1 MTDVGSWALKSLDDS
16 AVPLKKMSLQADI
29 KDLLMSWKVSQ
40 TFRNTTDKT
49 IEATYTFPTAW
60 SAVLTEFAAVIGGE
74 RLVAQAMSRANAEE
88 EYESAH
94 EDGDLPILLNAAEDG
109 IASVTLGNLAPKEE
123 VTLELSFLTLLAPV
137 NGIIRVTLPFSAGE
151 RYSSDGRQGKLEPH
165 EEIETS
171 LTAEY
176 PVEADLHI
184 SGALTDCQ
192 ISVPSH
198 PASYSKDDD
207 GVRIAVKKAFADRNL
222 TLLFENVPAMNAG
235 YLAEDPFRE
244 GGWAAACVFTPPAGS
259 EKKSLCVD
267 IVADCSG
274 SMDGV
279 GVIKMREALAALT
292 DVLTKDD
299 EITLTR
305 FGSSVEPV
313 IDSPRAFTSFF
324 LRRSFQP
331 IVSRMEA
338 DLGGTELGE
347 ALHTVLT
354 RKYDSTKDNRQ
365 RIVLLITDGEVWQVE
380 RIIEEV
386 ADRAVPIFVVGVGA
400 CAAEGHLQK
409 IANASGGLCEVVTHA
424 EEMTPALERLLS
436 SARRELLKLSLNEG
450 LSQQCISQQPWQKN
464 GYCGTAVRFFMRF
477 DQRPEGLP
485 ILHTSSHNTA
495 SSLVIS
501 DWTLLRDDGALAKA
515 TAYAE
520 YAVSPDAED
529 LATQYSLL
537 TSDTSLLLVK
547 EREESQKHHSEELV
561 RVPQMA
567 TMPMAHTR
575 WRISPC
581 YAAPTR
587 LSSQIYQQMPPPSAD
602 EKPSAKS
609 LWNPLRIFSKKR
621 EPAVLGMEC
630 FECCDRLTPMPED
643 LEAPER
649 ISRLDYCKEE
659 LNFTSRVE
667 FWSRTTKEN
676 ENGLVVPGFWQSEV
690 SNMPADTLESLKDLV
705 REQYPQLSDDQCRL
719 LVPVVMVLLVAEDC
733 RLQVLHEPLVI
744 AAQDLMFSM
753 LGPDD
758 GKWKQLKEPFN
769 ATYAKSFARPLPY
782 FI

>member
-40 TFRNTTDKT
+40 IFRNTTDKT

-88 EYESAH
+88 KYESAH

-151 RYSSDGRQGKLEPH
+151 RYSSDGRQGRLEPH

-207 GVRIAVKKAFADRNL
+207 GARIAVKKAFADRNL

-324 LRRSFQP
+324 VRRSFQP

-354 RKYDSTKDNRQ
+354 RKYDSTKNNRQ

-436 SARRELLKLSLNEG
+436 SARRELLKLSLDEG

-477 DQRPEGLP
+477 DQRPKGLP
-485 ILHTSSHNTA
+485 MLHTSSHNTA

-501 DWTLLRDDGALAKA
+501 DWTLLCDDGALAKA
-515 TAYAE
+515 AAYAE

-529 LATQYSLL
+529 LATQYGLL

-567 TMPMAHTR
+567 TMPMAH
-575 WRISPC
+575 
-581 YAAPTR
+581 
-587 LSSQIYQQMPPPSAD
+587 IYQQMPLPSADAVSD
-602 EKPSAKS
+602 EKPSVKP

-621 EPAVLGMEC
+621 EPAVLGMEY
-630 FECCDRLTPMPED
+630 FECGNPLIDMHD
-643 LEAPER
+643 LEGG
-649 ISRLDYCKEE
+649 ISRLDYYKEE
-659 LNFTSRVE
+659 FAFTSLVE
-667 FWSRTTKEN
+667 LWSKTTKEN
-676 ENGLVVPGFWQSEV
+676 ENGLVAPGFWQSEV